1 MRRLEQGLWVVCTLI
16 IVGCANRATVV
27 DTPVASPAPAPAA
40 SRPAALPQ
48 VPPGEWID
56 LFDGKTLSDWRVLKE
71 KAFFGHKDVRVENG
85 AIVMERGQ
93 LQTGI
98 GWDGEFPRNNY
109 EVSLEAMRTE
119 GSDFFCGMTFPVGDE
134 PCTLIVGGWGG
145 SVVGLSNVDNM
156 AAAENMTTN
165 SMSFDNNRWYTIRLR
180 VTSQKIEAWIDDNQ
194 MIALERANHTFD
206 VWWEQEAARPFGI
219 ANWSTGSALRNIR
232 LRRLANGS

>member
-1 MRRLEQGLWVVCTLI
+1 MRSFVRCLSITCVLALF
-16 IVGCANRATVV
+16 GCANRASVVNTSTVPP
-27 DTPVASPAPAPAA
+27 TPDPAA
-40 SRPAALPQ
+40 SRPAALPR
-48 VPPGEWID
+48 VAPGEWID
-56 LFDGKTLSDWRVLKE
+56 LFDGKTLSGWRVLKE
-71 KAFFGHKDVRVENG
+71 KAFVGHKDVRVENG
-85 AIVMERGQ
+85 TIVMELGQ

-145 SVVGLSNVDNM
+145 STVGLSNVDNM

-165 SMSFDNNRWYTIRLR
+165 SMAFDNNRWYTIRLR
-180 VTSQKIEAWIDDNQ
+180 VTSQKIEVWIDDNQ
-194 MIALERANHTFD
+194 MIALERANHAFD

-219 ANWSTGSALRNIR
+219 ANWSTASALRNIR
-232 LRRLANGS
+232 LRKLAD